1 MMKAPQPEVVA
12 TASRQNPG
20 ETLRQAREQK
30 GLSLSQVAGQLN
42 LTENSLRQLE
52 NGAFDKLPG
61 HTFSRGY
68 IRAYAKLMGLDQAEL
83 VNSFDHFT
91 GTNASG
97 STVQSLGRVA
107 EPVRLSRNV
116 LRIVSLLLLA
126 LLIGFGYFWWQE
138 HSARTPETAG
148 LSLEHVEVESADG
161 TTEIHTL
168 DEPEDQAVIEAQKE
182 GEQAPAEVSPEVAA
196 QAEGAPPVASEGAQ
210 VPAAPAQGT
219 PRRTPAARYRRACR
233 HGSRSRR
240 CSSRSSDGQS
250 GRPARAERTCRRARG
265 GRRGPGGGQ
274 GTVRRRLL
282 DPGHR
287 RQRQGPGQR
296 AEAQGRQPGTGRQGP
311 AGAAPRFRSRRPGQL
326 QRPAG
331 GRDPL
336 RPRRN
341 GPSEGRT
348 MSIHSASPI
357 IRRKSR
363 KIWVG
368 NVPVGGDAPIAV
380 QSMTNTET
388 SDVAATVAQ
397 IRRLEDAGADI
408 VRVSVPDM
416 DAAEAFGKIKQQVN
430 VPLVADIHFDYRIA
444 LRVAELGV
452 DCLRINPGNIGR
464 EDRVK
469 AVVDAARERNIPI
482 RIGVNAGSLEKDLQK
497 KYGEPTPEALLE
509 SAMRHVDHLDK
520 LDFQNFKVSV
530 KASDVFM
537 AVAAYRLL
545 ARQIEQPLHLGI
557 TEAGGLRSGTV
568 KSAVGLGML
577 LAEGIGD
584 TIRISLA
591 ADPVEEIKVGFDIL
605 KSLHLRSRGINFIA
619 CPSCSRQNFDV
630 VKTMNELE
638 GRLEDLLVPM
648 DVAVIG
654 CVVNG
659 PGEAKEAHVGLTGG
673 TPNLVYIDGKPSQK
687 LTNDNLVDELE
698 RLIRQK
704 AAEKAEADASLI
716 ARG

>member
-219 PRRTPAARYRRACR
+219 PPHPSSPLPPRLPARLPLPVLLQPFQRRPVRPPRQRRANLPPR
-233 HGSRSRR
+233 PWW
-240 CSSRSSDGQS
+240 
-250 GRPARAERTCRRARG
+250 PARAR
-265 GRRGPGGGQ
+265 GGQ

-388 SDVAATVAQ
+388 CDVAATVAQ

-659 PGEAKEAHVGLTGG
+659 QAKPRRPMSAS
-673 TPNLVYIDGKPSQK
+673 P
-687 LTNDNLVDELE
+687 
-698 RLIRQK
+698 
-704 AAEKAEADASLI
+704 AALRTWCISTAS
-716 ARG
+716 RRRN